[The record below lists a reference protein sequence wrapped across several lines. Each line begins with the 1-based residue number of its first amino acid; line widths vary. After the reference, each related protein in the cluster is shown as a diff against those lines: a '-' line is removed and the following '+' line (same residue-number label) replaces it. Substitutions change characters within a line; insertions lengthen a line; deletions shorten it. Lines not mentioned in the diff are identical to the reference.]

1 LDHRE
6 SGDRRDEDS
15 PVIDFVTSDLVG
27 FLQAI
32 NIQLKLAEAAAG

>member
-1 LDHRE
+1 
-6 SGDRRDEDS
+6 
-15 PVIDFVTSDLVG
+15 VIDFVTSDLVG